1 MEHPKTRIG
10 RPFEHR
16 RQPLLSRRQYAH
28 RQLRFLAYAS
38 MIIAFSLAIG
48 VLGYCYFGDVSIV
61 DGFYN
66 ASMILTGMGPVTPMQ
81 TDAAKIFA
89 SLYALFSGIAFL
101 TTAAVLLAPAIHR
114 VLHLLNL
121 DVEGE

>member
-1 MEHPKTRIG
+1 
-10 RPFEHR
+10 
-16 RQPLLSRRQYAH
+16 
-28 RQLRFLAYAS
+28 

-48 VLGYCYFGDVSIV
+48 VFGYCYFGDVSIV

-121 DVEGE
+121 DVEGD